1 MVCKLALC
9 LVCVMVIKRI
19 NNMNILCYSVNMKG
33 QQRELGSSL
42 PIVGGGDI
50 MTKYEKIALIISV
63 LSLVVDIIAL
73 YK

>member
-1 MVCKLALC
+1 
-9 LVCVMVIKRI
+9 MVIKRI
-19 NNMNILCYSVNMKG
+19 NNMNILCYNVNMKG

-42 PIVGGGDI
+42 PIVGGGDT
-50 MTKYEKIALIISV
+50 MTKYEKIALIISI

>member
-1 MVCKLALC
+1 M
-9 LVCVMVIKRI
+9 IITQI
-19 NNMNILCYSVNMKG
+19 NNANILCYDINMKS

-42 PIVGGGDI
+42 PIAGGGDI
-50 MTKYEKIALIISV
+50 MTKYEKIALIISI

>member
-1 MVCKLALC
+1 
-9 LVCVMVIKRI
+9 MVIKRI
-19 NNMNILCYSVNMKG
+19 NNMNILCYNVNMKG

>member
-1 MVCKLALC
+1 
-9 LVCVMVIKRI
+9 
-19 NNMNILCYSVNMKG
+19 MNILCYNINMKG

-50 MTKYEKIALIISV
+50 MTKYEKIALIISI

>member
-1 MVCKLALC
+1 MLCKLALC
-9 LVCVMVIKRI
+9 LVLVMVIKNI
-19 NNMNILCYSVNMKG
+19 NNMNILCYNINMKG

-50 MTKYEKIALIISV
+50 MTKYEKIALIISI

>member
-1 MVCKLALC
+1 
-9 LVCVMVIKRI
+9 MVIKRI

>member
-1 MVCKLALC
+1 M
-9 LVCVMVIKRI
+9 
-19 NNMNILCYSVNMKG
+19 CYNVNMKG

-42 PIVGGGDI
+42 PIAGGGDI
-50 MTKYEKIALIISV
+50 MTKYEKIALIISI

>member
-1 MVCKLALC
+1 
-9 LVCVMVIKRI
+9 
-19 NNMNILCYSVNMKG
+19 MKS

-42 PIVGGGDI
+42 PIAGGGDI
-50 MTKYEKIALIISV
+50 MTKYEKIALIISI